1 MDKVLGLLLRIIL
14 AKVRLR
20 ASRVFPGVSPQVTHL
35 VTLASH
41 LII

>member
-1 MDKVLGLLLRIIL
+1 MDKVVGLLLRIIL

-20 ASRVFPGVSPQVTHL
+20 PPSVFPGVLPQVTHL

-41 LII
+41 LIK